1 MKLRKILKYIDID
14 FYKNFIP
21 NPHFKNSIG
30 INRNVRVVTT
40 MGPFKPQKNL
50 KDFIKAASI
59 TIEILKNV
67 VFLIV
72 GDGEQR
78 KELENLIE
86 NLNLKDKVIL
96 YKLENGYCRNT

>member
-1 MKLRKILKYIDID
+1 
-14 FYKNFIP
+14 
-21 NPHFKNSIG
+21 
-30 INRNVRVVTT
+30 